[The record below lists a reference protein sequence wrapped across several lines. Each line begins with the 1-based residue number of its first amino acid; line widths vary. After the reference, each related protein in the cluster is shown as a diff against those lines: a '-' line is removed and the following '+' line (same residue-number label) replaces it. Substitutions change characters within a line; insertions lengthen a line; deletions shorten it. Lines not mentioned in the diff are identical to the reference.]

1 MLRRYFEVKVRAYEK
16 HLPWMPKWTKAANE
30 TALGVTERKGV
41 NVPSDA
47 WKIPEGLMVVEMR
60 FRASGESPDDKS
72 GTAHVYAA
80 RYKTKDNVGN
90 ITYDDISHLGD
101 IALTIGQQ
109 EATEDSSY
117 YAQTAVP
124 TQRWMVD
131 LHLADAT
138 GLDGMARIA
147 FDITGYD
154 CLFVKMEHSTLTWY
168 IDVSGFTK
176 L

>member
-1 MLRRYFEVKVRAYEK
+1 MLRRYFEVKVRAYER

-47 WKIPEGLMVVEMR
+47 WQIPEGLMVVEMR
-60 FRASGESPDDKS
+60 FRAAGESPDEKS
-72 GTAHVYAA
+72 GTAHIYAA
-80 RYKTKDNVGN
+80 RRKGSIRDN
-90 ITYDDISHLGD
+90 TYDDIAHLGD
-101 IALTIGQQ
+101 IALTIGLQA
-109 EATEDSSY
+109 ATDDSSY
-117 YAQTAVP
+117 YAQTAIP
-124 TQRWMVD
+124 TQRWVVD
-131 LHLADAT
+131 IETADNT

-147 FDITGYD
+147 FDTTGYD